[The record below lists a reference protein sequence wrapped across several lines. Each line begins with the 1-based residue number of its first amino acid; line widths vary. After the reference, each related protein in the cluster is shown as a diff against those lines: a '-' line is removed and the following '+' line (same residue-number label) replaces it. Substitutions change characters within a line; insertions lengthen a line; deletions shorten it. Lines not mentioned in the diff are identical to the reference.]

1 MGLELD
7 PAALGLRS
15 SGRVEVRV
23 NCPFCGDR
31 KGHLYANPRKQVFY
45 CFRCGAK
52 GRIVAGAVAAAP
64 PARKV
69 EPEPCAT
76 ADVRDRVYRA
86 LLSVLELSPEHR
98 EHLLSP
104 VRGMTPEQVE
114 RGMYRTLPEGG
125 RAELGERV
133 ARVAD
138 PAGVPGFWR
147 LRGRW
152 RVAGP
157 AGLLV
162 PVRDVRGRVVG
173 LQVRRD
179 DPSDGPRYVWLSSA
193 GRPGGTPARALCHVA
208 WPPGL
213 PCLRV
218 WVTEG
223 PLKADIASGLLG
235 EPVVAV
241 PGVNTWKSSGLLD
254 ALREMSPDEVVV
266 AYDADAETNPFV
278 DRAANELGRAL
289 RGSGYRVYLARWPLA
304 AGKGLDDLLLG
315 GGYPAIEEFSV
326 GGGSWMNRV
335 ILAGEVVQPPRVQ
348 AVKRRD
354 GQSFLRARF
363 LLQVEDDGRR
373 EMVPVNAWEK
383 QARRLEEV
391 GLQKGDRVLLEGKLK
406 VRREDGP
413 YGQQTSLEIWVSD
426 LEVLLRAAQAVPGA
440 SLPGAQSG
448 LPGPEGNGARAV
460 SGDVSQ
466 ELEEVEIPW

>member
-1 MGLELD
+1 
-7 PAALGLRS
+7 
-15 SGRVEVRV
+15 
-23 NCPFCGDR
+23 
-31 KGHLYANPRKQVFY
+31 
-45 CFRCGAK
+45 
-52 GRIVAGAVAAAP
+52 VAGAVAAAP
-64 PARKV
+64 PAREV
-69 EPEPCAT
+69 SPEPCAT
-76 ADVRDRVYRA
+76 ADVRDTVYRA
-86 LLSVLELSPEHR
+86 LLSALELSPEHR

-104 VRGMTPEQVE
+104 VRGMTPEQVD

-133 ARVAD
+133 ARVVD

-147 LRGRW
+147 LGGRW

-157 AGLLV
+157 AGLVV

-179 DPSDGPRYVWLSSA
+179 DPGGGPRYMWLSSA

-241 PGVNTWKSSGLLD
+241 PGVNTWKSCGLLE
-254 ALREMSPDEVVV
+254 ALQEMCPDEVVL

-278 DRAANELGRAL
+278 DRAADELGRAL
-289 RGSGYRVYLARWPLA
+289 RGSGYRVWLARWPLA

-315 GGYPAIEEFSV
+315 GGHPVVEEFGV

-335 ILAGEVVQPPRVQ
+335 ILAGEVLQPPKVQ

-363 LLQVEDDGRR
+363 LLRVDDDGRR
-373 EMVPVNAWEK
+373 EAVPVNAWEN
-383 QARRLEEV
+383 QARRLEKA
-391 GLQKGDRVLLEGKLK
+391 GLEAGDRVLLEGKLK

-426 LEVLLRAAQAVPGA
+426 FEVLLRAAHAAPDA
-440 SLPGAQSG
+440 PSGAQ
-448 LPGPEGNGARAV
+448 PAAA
-460 SGDVSQ
+460 DVQPAAAGVPASR